1 MSDISASKIQNWL
14 AEKRKPIKSKDDKI
28 REGASIR
35 TSNFYLQAFKQFC
48 RWLVADNR
56 MPENPIAY
64 LQGQNPNSDIR
75 HQRRALNFE
84 EIQKLLCETK
94 TASVFQSMNGFERYM
109 LYALALATGFRAA
122 ELASLL
128 WQGLELDSDSPT
140 ITISAGYTKNRKEA
154 TLPLRNDIAELFRKW
169 QTEKNF
175 NSKNK
180 VFNNFNKNK
189 AAKMLRYDLDRAGIE
204 YQDQTGRFADFHSL
218 RHSFITNI
226 GKTGASIKEHQ
237 SLARHSK
244 ADLTLGVYTHLSI
257 SDERRAIEK
266 MPSFIEPQIQHNQ
279 AKSAKT
285 GTDNLPL
292 NTLNHVSKES
302 IPELTPD
309 LTPSAYF
316 DNNRPTMKETDWQTD
331 GAISK
336 SLNSEELG
344 TEKTHLATGGNNRRR
359 WDSNPRITVLQTVA
373 LGRLATP
380 PDGI

>member
-1 MSDISASKIQNWL
+1 
-14 AEKRKPIKSKDDKI
+14 
-28 REGASIR
+28 
-35 TSNFYLQAFKQFC
+35 
-48 RWLVADNR
+48 
-56 MPENPIAY
+56 
-64 LQGQNPNSDIR
+64 
-75 HQRRALNFE
+75 
-84 EIQKLLCETK
+84 
-94 TASVFQSMNGFERYM
+94 
-109 LYALALATGFRAA
+109 LATGFRAA
-122 ELASLL
+122 ELASLS
-128 WQGLELDSDSPT
+128 WEGLELDSNSPT
-140 ITISAGYTKNRKEA
+140 MTISAGYTKNRKSA

-226 GKTGASIKEHQ
+226 CKTGASIKEHQ
-237 SLARHSK
+237 NLARHSK

-257 SDERRAIEK
+257 SDERRAVEK

-292 NTLNHVSKES
+292 NTLNRVSKKLT
-302 IPELTPD
+302 PELTPD
-309 LTPSAYF
+309 LTPTAYF
-316 DNNRPTMKETDWQTD
+316 DNNRLTMKETDWQTK
-331 GAISK
+331 GAITK
-336 SLNSEELG
+336 SLNSEKLS
-344 TEKTHLATGGNNRRR
+344 TEKNHLATGGNDRRR

-380 PDGI
+380 PVRIKTPPECKRG